1 MHVASSHSYSVS
13 PIQFRDIGMV
23 VARTPWWTL
32 AWPAGAWLILLLTYF
47 VGGGLIAAAAG
58 IALLGTV
65 FAAVYHAE
73 VVAHRVGEPFGTLVL
88 ALAVTVIETAL
99 IVSVMIAAPAEKTGL
114 ARDTVFAAVMIVCN
128 GIVGLCLLM
137 GGVRHHEQGF
147 QVQGASAALAV
158 LTALTSLALILPN
171 YAASELG
178 PLYSTAQLVFAGI
191 VSLVLYGSF
200 VLIQTV
206 RHRDYFLPIQGD
218 DEEAHAPPPTG
229 RTAVLS
235 VGLLVVSLVAIVGL
249 AKVLTPAVEFA
260 VARLDV
266 PKAVVGIIIAALVL
280 LPESL
285 AAVRAA
291 LGNRLQTSLNLALG
305 SALATI
311 GLTIPAV
318 AVVSIMLQQPL
329 ELGLDA
335 KDQVLLA
342 VTLLLGMITLGTGRT
357 TVLQGIVHLVIFAVF
372 LFFAVVP

>member
-158 LTALTSLALILPN
+158 LTALTSLALILPS
-171 YAASELG
+171 YAASALG

-229 RTAVLS
+229 RTAVVS

>member
-1 MHVASSHSYSVS
+1 
-13 PIQFRDIGMV
+13 MV
-23 VARTPWWTL
+23 VAQTPWWTL
-32 AWPAGAWLILLLTYF
+32 AWPAGPWLILLLTYF
-47 VGGGLIAAAAG
+47 VGGRLIAAAAG

-171 YAASELG
+171 YAASALG

>member
-1 MHVASSHSYSVS
+1 MDVGVACRALADSVA
-13 PIQFRDIGMV
+13 DV
-23 VARTPWWTL
+23 
-32 AWPAGAWLILLLTYF
+32 F
-47 VGGGLIAAAAG
+47 VGGGPIAAATG

-171 YAASELG
+171 YAASALG

>member
-1 MHVASSHSYSVS
+1 
-13 PIQFRDIGMV
+13 
-23 VARTPWWTL
+23 
-32 AWPAGAWLILLLTYF
+32 
-47 VGGGLIAAAAG
+47 
-58 IALLGTV
+58 LLGTV

-171 YAASELG
+171 YAASALG